1 MKLPRK
7 WDDEGGIIMTPL
19 IDMVFLTLIF
29 FMVNATLS
37 INPAIRI
44 DLPRARTSLG
54 ALSEEIVVSVKA
66 DGGLYIGERLVSV
79 EDFSLELRREMARVG
94 KRSILL
100 QGERTI
106 SYESLMEVMDQAKL
120 AGVGRISLATTRKS
134 SP

>member
-1 MKLPRK
+1 VRLPRK
-7 WDDEGGIIMTPL
+7 WDDEGGMIMTPL

-54 ALSEEIVVSVKA
+54 ALSEEIVVSVRA
-66 DGGLYIGERLVSV
+66 DGNLYIGERLVSG
-79 EDFSLELRREMARVG
+79 EDFGLELRREMARVG

-106 SYESLMEVMDQAKL
+106 SYEKLMEVMDQAKL
-120 AGVGRISLATTRKS
+120 AGVGRISLATTRKT

>member
-79 EDFSLELRREMARVG
+79 EDFGLELRREMARVG

>member
-7 WDDEGGIIMTPL
+7 WEDDGGIIMTPL

-37 INPAIRI
+37 INPAIRV

-66 DGGLYIGERLVSV
+66 GGDLYIGERQVRD
-79 EDFSLELRREMARVG
+79 EDFGLELRREMARVG

-106 SYESLMEVMDQAKL
+106 SYETLMEVMDQAKL
-120 AGVGRISLATTRKS
+120 AGVGRISLATTRKT

>member
-1 MKLPRK
+1 VKLPRK
-7 WDDEGGIIMTPL
+7 WRDDGGIIMTPL

-37 INPAIRI
+37 INPAIRV

-54 ALSEEIVVSVKA
+54 AISEEIVVSVRA
-66 DGGLYIGERLVSV
+66 DGSLYIGERMVSDA
-79 EDFSLELRREMARVG
+79 DFGLELRREMARVG

-106 SYESLMEVMDQAKL
+106 SYEKLIEVMDQAKL
-120 AGVGRISLATTRKS
+120 AGVGRISLATTRKT

>member
-1 MKLPRK
+1 MKLPRR
-7 WDDEGGIIMTPL
+7 WDDDGGMIMTPL

-54 ALSEEIVVSVKA
+54 ALSEEIVVSVRA
-66 DGGLYIGERLVSV
+66 DGSLFIGERLVSG
-79 EDFSLELRREMARVG
+79 EEFGLELRREMARVG

-106 SYESLMEVMDQAKL
+106 SYEKLMEVMDQAKL
-120 AGVGRISLATTRKS
+120 AGVGRVSLATTRKTS
-134 SP
+134 Q

>member
-54 ALSEEIVVSVKA
+54 ALSEEIVVSVRA
-66 DGGLYIGERLVSV
+66 DGNLYIGERLVSI
-79 EDFSLELRREMARVG
+79 EDFGLELRREMARVG

-106 SYESLMEVMDQAKL
+106 SYEKLMEVMDQAKL
-120 AGVGRISLATTRKS
+120 AGVGRISLATTRKT

>member
-1 MKLPRK
+1 
-7 WDDEGGIIMTPL
+7 MTPL

-54 ALSEEIVVSVKA
+54 ALSEEIVVSVRA
-66 DGGLYIGERLVSV
+66 DGSLYIGERLVGPAEFGV
-79 EDFSLELRREMARVG
+79 ELRREMARVG

-106 SYESLMEVMDQAKL
+106 SYERLMDVMDQAKL
-120 AGVGRISLATTRKS
+120 AGVGRISLATTRKT

>member
-1 MKLPRK
+1 VKLPRK
-7 WDDEGGIIMTPL
+7 WDDEGGMIMTPL

-54 ALSEEIVVSVKA
+54 ALSEEIVVSVRA
-66 DGGLYIGERLVSV
+66 DGNLYIGERLVSG
-79 EDFSLELRREMARVG
+79 EDFGLELRREMARVG

-106 SYESLMEVMDQAKL
+106 SYEKLMEVMDQAKL
-120 AGVGRISLATTRKS
+120 AGVGRISLATTRKT

>member
-1 MKLPRK
+1 VKLPRK

-66 DGGLYIGERLVSV
+66 DGGLYIGERLVSG
-79 EDFSLELRREMARVG
+79 EDFGLELRREMARVG

-106 SYESLMEVMDQAKL
+106 SYEKLMEVMDQAKL
-120 AGVGRISLATTRKS
+120 AGVGRISLATTRKT

>member
-1 MKLPRK
+1 VKLPRK
-7 WDDEGGIIMTPL
+7 WRDDGGIIMTPL

-37 INPAIRI
+37 INPAIRV

-54 ALSEEIVVSVKA
+54 AISEEIVVSVRA
-66 DGGLYIGERLVSV
+66 DGTLYIGERLVSV
-79 EDFSLELRREMARVG
+79 ADFGMELRREMARVG

-106 SYESLMEVMDQAKL
+106 AYEKLMEVMDQAKL
-120 AGVGRISLATTRKS
+120 AGVGRISLATTRKI

>member
-1 MKLPRK
+1 MRLPRK
-7 WDDEGGIIMTPL
+7 WDDEGGMIMTPL

-54 ALSEEIVVSVKA
+54 ALSEEIVVSVRA
-66 DGGLYIGERLVSV
+66 DGNLYIGERLVSG
-79 EDFSLELRREMARVG
+79 EDFGLELRREMARVG

-106 SYESLMEVMDQAKL
+106 SYEKLMEVMDQAKL
-120 AGVGRISLATTRKS
+120 AGVGRISLATTRKT

>member
-7 WDDEGGIIMTPL
+7 FRDDGGILLTPM

-37 INPAIRI
+37 INPAIRV

-54 ALSEEIVVSVKA
+54 ALSEEIVVSVRTDK
-66 DGGLYIGERLVSV
+66 GLYIGERLIAAAN
-79 EDFSLELRREMARVG
+79 FGMELRREMARAG

-100 QGERTI
+100 QADRTI
-106 SYESLMEVMDQAKL
+106 SYETLVEVMDQAKL
-120 AGVGRISLATTRKS
+120 AGVGRISLATARKL